1 MKSVIAAALLACLAA
16 PAFGQSVP
24 KLNYKATCDGTPPVG
39 MDKKATVD
47 SCMSDEKGAQAQLPA
62 VWAKATKASR
72 NLCLAETTQGGLPSY
87 VELITCLQGENILG
101 QLGPDG
107 Q

>member
-1 MKSVIAAALLACLAA
+1 
-16 PAFGQSVP
+16 
-24 KLNYKATCDGTPPVG
+24 